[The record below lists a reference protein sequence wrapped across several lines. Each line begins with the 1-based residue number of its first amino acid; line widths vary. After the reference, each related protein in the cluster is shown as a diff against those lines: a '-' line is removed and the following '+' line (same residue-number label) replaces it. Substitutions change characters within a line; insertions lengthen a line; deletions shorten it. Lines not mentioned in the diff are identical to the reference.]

1 MAEQTGKKKLLT
13 PHELTVLCSQLSML
27 VKSGSSPY
35 EAASILMEDTKDAGG
50 RQILQSMVAE
60 LEKGEKLHEA
70 MKASGVF
77 PDYVVHMITLGEEAG
92 ELDTVLDAL
101 RLFYEREDNL
111 RETIRSA
118 LRYPL
123 IMIATMFVVI
133 LVLITHVLPIF
144 AEVFAQLGTGMNAFS
159 QSLLNIGVKMNRYSL
174 AIMIVL
180 ALLVL
185 LVIYLFRSPNGKT
198 LLRKTARV
206 FPAGRRLS
214 ADIAAGRFAS
224 GMALTMSS
232 GMDTYQSLSMVK
244 SIVENGDVEQK
255 ITQCAEQ
262 MEQTGCSFPEAL
274 EQSAIFTSLYT
285 RMVKTGFKSGS
296 LDATM
301 RQIAEH
307 YERATDHKIDSLIS
321 VVEPTLIIL
330 LSIIVGLI
338 LLSVIMPLMGIMG
351 TIG

>member
-1 MAEQTGKKKLLT
+1 MAEQTVKRKTLT
-13 PHELTVLCSQLSML
+13 PHELSVLSSQLSML

-35 EAASILMEDTKDAGG
+35 EAVSILMEDTKDPSGK
-50 RQILQSMVAE
+50 QILQSMVAE
-60 LEKGEKLHEA
+60 LEKGEKLHDA

-77 PDYVVHMITLGEEAG
+77 PDYVEHMVTIGEEAG

-101 RLFYEREDNL
+101 RLFYEREDGL
-111 RETIRSA
+111 RDTIRSA

-133 LVLITHVLPIF
+133 LVLITQVLPIF

-159 QSLLNIGVKMNRYSL
+159 ESLLTLGVRMNRYSL

-180 ALLVL
+180 AALVL
-185 LVIYLFRSPNGKT
+185 LAVYLFHSANGKK
-198 LLRKTARV
+198 LLRRIAGV

-214 ADIAAGRFAS
+214 EEIAAGRFAS

-232 GMDTYQSLSMVK
+232 GMDTYQSLAMVK
-244 SIVENGDVEQK
+244 TIVENDTVEQK
-255 ITQCAEQ
+255 IAQCAEQ
-262 MEQTGCSFPEAL
+262 IEGTGCSFPEAI
-274 EQSAIFTSLYT
+274 EQVALFTPLYT

-296 LDATM
+296 LDQTM
-301 RQIAEH
+301 RQIADH
-307 YERATDHKIDSLIS
+307 YEKATDHKIDMLIS

-330 LSIIVGLI
+330 LSVIVGLI

>member
-1 MAEQTGKKKLLT
+1 MSEQTVKKKQLT
-13 PHELTVLCSQLSML
+13 PHELSVLSSQLSML

-35 EAASILMEDTKDAGG
+35 EAVSILLEDTKDRDGQ
-50 RQILQSMVAE
+50 QILRTMVAE

-70 MKASGVF
+70 IRVSGVF
-77 PDYVVHMITLGEEAG
+77 PDYVEHMVTIGEEAG

-101 RLFYEREDNL
+101 RMFYEREDNL
-111 RETIRSA
+111 RGTIRSA

-133 LVLITHVLPIF
+133 LVLITQVLPIF

-159 QSLLNIGVKMNRYSL
+159 ESLLNLGVRMNRYSL

-180 ALLVL
+180 GVLVL
-185 LVIYLFRSPNGKT
+185 ASIYLFHSANGKR
-198 LLRKTARV
+198 LLQNIACLV
-206 FPAGRRLS
+206 PAGRRLAS
-214 ADIAAGRFAS
+214 EIAAGRFAS

-232 GMDTYQSLSMVK
+232 GMDTYQSLEMVK
-244 SIVENGDVEQK
+244 SIVENKDVEDK
-255 ITQCAEQ
+255 IGQCAERIG
-262 MEQTGCSFPEAL
+262 QTGCSFPEAI
-274 EQSAIFTSLYT
+274 EQTALFTPLYT
-285 RMVKTGFKSGS
+285 RMVKTGFKSGA
-296 LDATM
+296 LDVTM

-307 YERATDHKIDSLIS
+307 YEKATDHKIDTLIS
-321 VVEPTLIIL
+321 VVEPTLIII
-330 LSIIVGLI
+330 LSVIVGLI